1 MVGSQ
6 KVPKISRVAFAR
18 ENPDT
23 ITCQEIPS
31 DSEIIGSSEN
41 FAVAVHNI
49 SKTFGKNK
57 ALDGLSLAVKHGEMV
72 ALIGASGSGKSTLLQ
87 HLNDLVTSD
96 PEPCFIKLLGRTVQF
111 NGESNCK
118 IREIRA
124 DIGFI
129 FQQFNLVGRL
139 SLLTNVLTGMLAG
152 VPAYR
157 SMVRWFTFA
166 EKKRAMEALARVG
179 MAEYATQRASTL
191 SGGQQQRGA
200 IARALVQGAKVIL
213 ADEPIASLDPAS
225 STHVME
231 ILSKIN
237 QEDGVTVLVSL
248 HQVDYA
254 MKYCTRS
261 IGLKKGKKV
270 FDGRTDELST
280 SLLRDIYGSE
290 FGDIEEGVDMIS
302 LIGDRHESRV
312 KSIKKNTAKD
322 GRNIGTSSWNTGE
335 IAGT

>member
-1 MVGSQ
+1 MGELG
-6 KVPKISRVAFAR
+6 KVQKISNVAFAR
-18 ENPDT
+18 ENPDAGT
-23 ITCQEIPS
+23 CIEITAGMAAEES
-31 DSEIIGSSEN
+31 GED
-41 FAVAVHNI
+41 FAVEANNI
-49 SKTFGKNK
+49 NRTFGKNK
-57 ALDGLSLAVKHGEMV
+57 ALDGISLQVKHGEMV

-96 PEPCFIKLLGRTVQF
+96 PEPSYIKMLGRTVQL

-139 SLLTNVLTGMLAG
+139 PLLTNVLTGMLAG

-157 SMVRWFTFA
+157 SLVRWFTYL
-166 EKKRAMEALARVG
+166 ERKRAMEALARVG

-200 IARALVQGAKVIL
+200 IARALVQGAKTIL

-225 STHVME
+225 STQVME

-254 MKYCTRS
+254 MKYCQRS
-261 IGLKKGKKV
+261 IGLKNGRKV
-270 FDGRTDELST
+270 FDGPSDELST
-280 SLLRDIYGSE
+280 TLLRDIYGSE
-290 FGDIEEGVDMIS
+290 FGDIEGGVDMIS
-302 LIGDRHESRV
+302 LIGDRHEAEVKADLRERGEPRRDLPLWNSGKLVRV
-312 KSIKKNTAKD
+312 
-322 GRNIGTSSWNTGE
+322 
-335 IAGT
+335 